1 VNEAARSPA
10 IDRGREWSAIIEHDP
25 ESGWFG
31 EGFDECGETF
41 ENALAAAIP
50 TEPIVREGDTRAGR
64 SGKFLSSWR
73 HFASFYDSVVKHA
86 SSSAGHRVW
95 AANLFGWD
103 YRELARRM
111 GAPVLPILDIHL
123 HVNGARAS
131 QVYEEVSRLFGISR
145 ILTQTRMSDV
155 EHVRAAMGDRAS
167 FMAVPNWS
175 QADKV
180 KAFGSDFLEHMRVW
194 AHEHGARCVKF
205 WAAPRLWE
213 ILGSGAAEIAPV
225 DSPWRIKAAELA
237 MDLGM
242 MFMAHVADP
251 DTWFATRYA
260 DSEKFP
266 PKRRHLEALERMV
279 DRFPRPWIAAHM
291 GGWPEDLVFLDGMLS
306 RHSNLHLDTSAT
318 KWVVRALGG
327 HAPQETHDFFV
338 KWQERILFGSDIVTL
353 EDHMQPR
360 TAPQPSSPMSDL
372 ATNPE
377 EAFELYASRYWAL
390 RTMFETKYD
399 GLSPIAD
406 PDLKMTDPARYTEL
420 SSPPLRGIALPE
432 AVLRKVYHENAQR
445 VVYSWIASHG
455 GR

>member
-1 VNEAARSPA
+1 M
-10 IDRGREWSAIIEHDP
+10 
-25 ESGWFG
+25 
-31 EGFDECGETF
+31 
-41 ENALAAAIP
+41 
-50 TEPIVREGDTRAGR
+50 
-64 SGKFLSSWR
+64 
-73 HFASFYDSVVKHA
+73 HA
-86 SSSAGHRVW
+86 PSSANRRQW

-111 GAPVLPILDIHL
+111 GAPALPILDIHL
-123 HVNGARAS
+123 HVNGARAAR
-131 QVYEEVSRLFGISR
+131 VYEEVSRLFGISR
-145 ILTQTRMSDV
+145 ILTQTRLSDAN
-155 EHVRAAMGDRAS
+155 EVRDVMGSRVS

-194 AHEHGARCVKF
+194 AGDYGARCVKF

-213 ILGSGAAEIAPV
+213 ILGSEAPGIAPV

-242 MFMAHVADP
+242 MFMTHVADP

-260 DSEKFP
+260 DATRFP
-266 PKRRHLEALERMV
+266 PKAKHLEALERMV
-279 DRFPRPWIAAHM
+279 ERFPRPWIAAHM
-291 GGWPEDLVFLDGMLS
+291 GGWPESLEFLDGLLS
-306 RHSNLHLDTSAT
+306 RHANLHLDTSAT

-327 HAPQETHDFFV
+327 HAPQSTRDFFI
-338 KWQERILFGSDIVTL
+338 KWQDRILFGSDIVTL

-360 TAPQPSSPMSDL
+360 TTAQPSSPMSDL

-390 RTMFETKYD
+390 RTMFETDYD
-399 GLSPIAD
+399 GPSPIAD
-406 PDLKMTDPARYTEL
+406 PDLKMTEPAKYNDL
-420 SSPPLRGIALPE
+420 SSPRLRGISLPE
-432 AVLRKVYHENAQR
+432 SVLRKIYHENAHR
-445 VVYSWIASHG
+445 VVYGWIASHN